1 MGQRICDCADLT
13 LEKILAP
20 ACATEADFRNPV
32 KLAFQRVQGAPSFD
46 GVTNIITERTHW
58 DVLVAAADNTLV
70 SVSPFITNPVLTAG
84 EQVTEGGNDTTTFQG
99 IPEELRK
106 GHASFTAEIKGLSPD
121 NQAALS
127 KIACSSQ
134 LNSITGSDLEVFIF
148 TSDNK
153 ILSKKDFT
161 GLKCYSMFISDATKE
176 GDSRNKNMITFFL
189 EPNWSEDLVLNQADF
204 DPSTLINT

>member
-1 MGQRICDCADLT
+1 MGQRICDCSDLA

-20 ACATEADFRNPV
+20 ACATEADFRNIV
-32 KLAFQRVQGAPSFD
+32 KLGFQKRQASPSFD
-46 GVTNIITERTHW
+46 GVTTIITERTEW
-58 DVLVAAADNTLV
+58 DVLVAAADGTLV
-70 SVSPFITNPVLTAG
+70 AVSPFITTPALTAG
-84 EQVTEGGNDTTTFQG
+84 EQVTEGGNDPTTYQG

-106 GHASFTAEIKGLSPD
+106 GHGSFTGEIKGLSPD

-127 KIACSSQ
+127 KIGCSSQ
-134 LNSITGSDLEVFIF
+134 LNSITGTDLEVFFF

-161 GLKCYSMFISDATKE
+161 GINCYSMFISDITKE
-176 GDSRNKNMITFFL
+176 GDSRNKNMISFFL
-189 EPNWSEDLVLNQADF
+189 EPNWSEDLVISQADF